1 MYIIIFVDLFC
12 IFLCCISYFL
22 FCRFIGELYKQGMLT
37 TKIMHRCT
45 KELLIQS
52 DEDSLECLCKLLT
65 TIGKDLES
73 KVSAEVTLFFI
84 IINKKCLVRY

>member
-1 MYIIIFVDLFC
+1 
-12 IFLCCISYFL
+12 
-22 FCRFIGELYKQGMLT
+22 MLT
-37 TKIMHRCT
+37 TKIMHRCI

-73 KVSAEVTLFFI
+73 KVLSAEVTLFFI
-84 IINKKCLVRY
+84 IINKKHSVRY

>member
-1 MYIIIFVDLFC
+1 
-12 IFLCCISYFL
+12 
-22 FCRFIGELYKQGMLT
+22 MLT
-37 TKIMHRCT
+37 TKIMHRCI

-65 TIGKDLES
+65 TVGKDLES

-84 IINKKCLVRY
+84 IINKKYSIRY